1 MTDERS
7 KVKGRRSKDSRSE
20 VRGQRSEK
28 DRSGVR
34 GQRSE
39 KDRSEVRGQRSE
51 GPLTR
56 REALG
61 RMALASMAGALVFAP
76 SDVAHAVRA
85 MREEAQAAQFKPKFF
100 TAHEYATVSILVDL
114 IIPRD
119 ARSGSA
125 TEAGVPQFMDFIMA
139 DGTEQRRLAMRGG
152 LAWLD
157 REARNRF
164 NVRDF
169 RRLTPAQCKLILDDI
184 AWPKR
189 AKPEHSH
196 GVAFFNSFRDLTA
209 SGFWSS
215 QMGVKDLGYQG
226 NVFVAEWKGCPQ
238 HVLDKLGVST

>member
-1 MTDERS
+1 MTGNQRS
-7 KVKGRRSKDSRSE
+7 KVKGQGSKQP
-20 VRGQRSEK
+20 V
-28 DRSGVR
+28 
-34 GQRSE
+34 
-39 KDRSEVRGQRSE
+39 
-51 GPLTR
+51 TR

-61 RMALASMAGALVFAP
+61 RLALASMAGAITFTPAE
-76 SDVAHAVRA
+76 VANAVRSI
-85 MREEAQAAQFKPKFF
+85 REETQATQYKPKFF
-100 TAHEYATVSILVDL
+100 TAQEYATVTILGDL

-125 TEAGVPQFMDFIMA
+125 SDAGVPQFMDFLMT
-139 DGTEQRRLAMRGG
+139 DGTDQRRIAMRGG

-157 REARNRF
+157 RESRKRF
-164 NVRDF
+164 SRDF
-169 RRLTPAQCKLILDDI
+169 RRLTSTQQKQILDDI

-215 QMGVKDLGYQG
+215 KMGVTDLGYQG

-238 HVLDKLGVST
+238 HVLDKLGVAG